1 MTDAFD
7 EHINYEIQM
16 LQFTFTKIQEL
27 AVETNAMIE
36 AFCIHARNLDE
47 FFEEN
52 GKQDTLKARAFTRD
66 TYAPFPRDKR
76 RDDLIRKIH
85 KQISHLT
92 RDRVGAEK
100 IDGKD
105 RLDLLELLLKDVK
118 NFQQHRKTQAP

>member
-76 RDDLIRKIH
+76 RDGLIRKIH

-118 NFQQHRKTQAP
+118 NFQQHRKTDAQ

>member
-1 MTDAFD
+1 MTDASD
-7 EHINYEIQM
+7 EHINYEIGM
-16 LQFTFTKIQEL
+16 LQFTFDKIEQL
-27 AVETNAMIE
+27 AAEMNAMIE

-52 GKQDTLKARAFTRD
+52 GKQDTLKARAFTRE

-76 RDDLIRKIH
+76 REDLIRKIH

-100 IDGKD
+100 IDGRD
-105 RLDLLELLLKDVK
+105 RLDLLQILLKDVK
-118 NFQQHRKTQAP
+118 NFQQHRKTEAQ